1 MTRAMVAAAFVV
13 AAACTGGGGGDGGW
27 MKAKRVE
34 TSGLA
39 SGIAFEIQI
48 PEGFAK
54 AGDDKYPEWK
64 TEKVSFQVSS
74 TDQLTSMEAAI
85 AKISAPGDQYHFE
98 KKEGLPDGFLVRRLS
113 EPEKPGVVFV
123 DVFKSTS
130 SRNLLCHGSA
140 QASGRTFDDLPGT
153 LIALEE
159 VCRSM
164 AVR

>member
-1 MTRAMVAAAFVV
+1 MTAAFLV
-13 AAACTGGGGGDGGW
+13 AAACSGSGGGDGDW
-27 MKAKRVE
+27 IKAKRVA
-34 TSGLA
+34 TTGLA
-39 SGIAFEIQI
+39 SGIAFTIEV

-64 TEKVSFQVSS
+64 TEKVGFQISS
-74 TDQLTSMEAAI
+74 TEQLTSMEAAI

-98 KKEGLPDGFLVRRLS
+98 KKEGLPDGFLIRRLS

-140 QASGRTFDDLPGT
+140 QASGRTFDDLSGT
-153 LIALEE
+153 LDALEA

-164 AVR
+164 KVE

>member
-1 MTRAMVAAAFVV
+1 MAAAFLV
-13 AAACTGGGGGDGGW
+13 AAACKGGGGGGDW
-27 MKAKRVE
+27 VKAKRVE
-34 TSGLA
+34 ASGLA
-39 SGIAFEIQI
+39 SGIAFTIQV

-74 TDQLTSMEAAI
+74 TEQQTSMEAAI
-85 AKISAPGDQYHFE
+85 AKISAPGDQYFFE
-98 KKEGLPDGFLVRRLS
+98 KKEGLPDGFVIRRQS

-130 SRNLLCHGSA
+130 DRNLLCHGSA

-153 LIALEE
+153 LNALEE

-164 AVR
+164 AVK

>member
-1 MTRAMVAAAFVV
+1 MAAAFLV
-13 AAACTGGGGGDGGW
+13 AAACKGGGGGGDW
-27 MKAKRVE
+27 VKAKRVE
-34 TSGLA
+34 ASGLA
-39 SGIAFEIQI
+39 SGIAFTIQV

-74 TDQLTSMEAAI
+74 TEQQTSMEAAI
-85 AKISAPGDQYHFE
+85 AKISAPGDQYFFE
-98 KKEGLPDGFLVRRLS
+98 KKEGLPDGFVIRRQS

-130 SRNLLCHGSA
+130 DRNLLCHGSA

-153 LIALEE
+153 LNALEE

-164 AVR
+164 VVK

>member
-1 MTRAMVAAAFVV
+1 MRQAMVAAFLL
-13 AAACTGGGGGDGGW
+13 AAACTGGGGGEDW

-34 TSGLA
+34 ASGLA
-39 SGIAFEIQI
+39 SGIAFTIQV

-64 TEKVSFQVSS
+64 TDKIGFQVSS
-74 TDQLTSMEAAI
+74 TEELTSMEAAI
-85 AKISAPGDQYHFE
+85 AKISAPGAQYHVE
-98 KKEGLPDGFLVRRLS
+98 KQERLPDGFLIRRLS

-140 QASGRTFDDLPGT
+140 QAGGRTFDDLPGT
-153 LIALEE
+153 LDALEA

-164 AVR
+164 TVK

>member
-1 MTRAMVAAAFVV
+1 MAAALLL
-13 AAACTGGGGGDGGW
+13 AGACTGGGGSDW

-34 TSGLA
+34 APGLA
-39 SGIAFEIQI
+39 SGIAFTIQV

-74 TDQLTSMEAAI
+74 TEEQTSMEAAI
-85 AKISAPGDQYHFE
+85 AKISAPGDQYFFE
-98 KKEGLPDGFLVRRLS
+98 KKEGLPDGGFVIRRQS

-130 SRNLLCHGSA
+130 DRHLLCHGSA

-153 LIALEE
+153 LNALEE

-164 AVR
+164 TVR